1 MRSLVAKSKLIP
13 IRHMREGK
21 RVLFCDDSIVRGT
34 QLRDT
39 VGVLFDDGAREVHM
53 RIACPPLIYGC
64 PYIGF
69 TSSKSD
75 MELITR
81 RIIEELE
88 GDPNARL
95 TDYATTD
102 SPQYLRMV
110 EEIRRRLGLTSL
122 RFNKLETMVQAI
134 GLPKCRLCTHCFD
147 GTGCSGCHSG
157 NKE

>member
-1 MRSLVAKSKLIP
+1 
-13 IRHMREGK
+13 
-21 RVLFCDDSIVRGT
+21 
-34 QLRDT
+34 
-39 VGVLFDDGAREVHM
+39 
-53 RIACPPLIYGC
+53 
-64 PYIGF
+64 
-69 TSSKSD
+69 

-102 SPQYLRMV
+102 SPQYQRMV

-147 GTGCSGCHSG
+147 GTGCSGCHG
-157 NKE
+157 GKKE